1 MEQKFIT
8 PSEYQMPDKD
18 SIIRLL
24 KAEFTPL
31 QIKEKFPQMNI
42 NTLRSWQRRYCTKT
56 VETTIST
63 VSKTIST
70 YVQDDEIEM
79 HSSAMRASDALEDT
93 AQFAPSVQTE
103 MHHSA
108 MRASD
113 ALEDTAQ
120 FAPSV
125 QTEMHHS
132 AMRASDA
139 LEDTAQ
145 FAQAVQTE
153 MHRSAMRASDALEDT
168 ASLAQA
174 EIGGLK
180 LSSNTLIPIALLCTI
195 ISAIKYFSIAEVEYV
210 IAQISSVSGIS
221 ITVFAIV
228 VVIAPLVLLANAPL
242 VQSDAIL
249 HTIKFVVISTIALQI
264 FCCAVSVSQQIAM
277 MQKMQLTLSSYTF
290 FTPLSFSW
298 SYATFRGS
306 VDIALEFVL
315 LELITIIKNRD

>member
-18 SIIRLL
+18 AIIRLL
-24 KAEFTPL
+24 KADFTPL

-70 YVQDDEIEM
+70 YVQDDEMEM

-93 AQFAPSVQTE
+93 AQFAQV
-103 MHHSA
+103 
-108 MRASD
+108 
-113 ALEDTAQ
+113 
-120 FAPSV
+120 V

-168 ASLAQA
+168 AQFAQA

>member
-8 PSEYQMPDKD
+8 PSEYNMPERE

-24 KAEFTPL
+24 KADFTPL

-42 NTLRSWQRRYCTKT
+42 NTLRSWQRRYCTET

-70 YVQDDEIEM
+70 YVQDDEMEM
-79 HSSAMRASDALEDT
+79 HHGAMRASDAQAST
-93 AQFAPSVQTE
+93 AQV
-103 MHHSA
+103 
-108 MRASD
+108 
-113 ALEDTAQ
+113 
-120 FAPSV
+120 
-125 QTEMHHS
+125 
-132 AMRASDA
+132 
-139 LEDTAQ
+139 
-145 FAQAVQTE
+145 
-153 MHRSAMRASDALEDT
+153 
-168 ASLAQA
+168 AQA
-174 EIGGLK
+174 EIKSLK
-180 LSSNTLIPIALLCTI
+180 LPSNTLIPIALLCTI

-210 IAQISSVSGIS
+210 IAQISSVAGIS

-249 HTIKFVVISTIALQI
+249 HTIKFVVISTIALQV
-264 FCCAVSVSQQIAM
+264 FCCAVSVSQQISM
-277 MQKMQLTLSSYTF
+277 MQKMQLTLSNYTF

-315 LELITIIKNRD
+315 LELITIIKNRE

>member
-70 YVQDDEIEM
+70 YVQDDEMEM
-79 HSSAMRASDALEDT
+79 DSSAMRASDALEDI
-93 AQFAPSVQTE
+93 AQFAPTVQTE

-113 ALEDTAQ
+113 
-120 FAPSV
+120 V
-125 QTEMHHS
+125 
-132 AMRASDA
+132 

-168 ASLAQA
+168 AQFAQA

-221 ITVFAIV
+221 ITVFAVV